1 MVWRY
6 GIGSNLN
13 MVIYRNTKASDE
25 IKIQLVNLDIFIAI
39 LGLLSAFLFFYLL
52 RFKASKKQT
61 DRINRPK
68 WSKYIPYR
76 DEEKET
82 KSNDADFSDN

>member
-1 MVWRY
+1 M
-6 GIGSNLN
+6 
-13 MVIYRNTKASDE
+13 NT
-25 IKIQLVNLDIFIAI
+25 FIAI
-39 LGLLSAFLFFYLL
+39 LGLLSALLFFYLL

-61 DRINRPK
+61 ARINRPK

-76 DEEKET
+76 DEEKKS

>member
-1 MVWRY
+1 MT
-6 GIGSNLN
+6 ISTLLL
-13 MVIYRNTKASDE
+13 
-25 IKIQLVNLDIFIAI
+25 LVLGMSSFLLFI
-39 LGLLSAFLFFYLL
+39 YLL

-76 DEEKET
+76 DEEKKS

>member
-1 MVWRY
+1 M
-6 GIGSNLN
+6 
-13 MVIYRNTKASDE
+13 NT
-25 IKIQLVNLDIFIAI
+25 FIAI
-39 LGLLSAFLFFYLL
+39 LGLLSALLFFYLL

-61 DRINRPK
+61 DRINRPR